1 MKKLLAIVLAV
12 TIAFSV
18 YVIWLK
24 RSATCLSCGIAAIGL
39 PVSQL
44 TLAVLALVGAS
55 TVAFIYYLSQKMQKF
70 QYVCLGVTGIF
81 AAVTSFLMTLQIRR
95 SICWPCLTTDILF
108 YLIFVLM
115 CLDVIYQNKGKINIG
130 GIKND

>member
-1 MKKLLAIVLAV
+1 VLAV
-12 TIAFSV
+12 TIAFSI

-24 RSATCLSCGIAAIGL
+24 RNATCLSCGIATIGL

-44 TLAVLALVGAS
+44 TLAVFALVGSLIIAYS
-55 TVAFIYYLSQKMQKF
+55 YYLSQKMQKF
-70 QYVCLGVTGIF
+70 QFVCLGVTGIF
-81 AAVTSFLMTLQIRR
+81 AAVTSFLMTLQIHR

-115 CLDVIYQNKGKINIG
+115 CLDVIYQNKEKINLG